1 MLGDTFDAWKR
12 VIGQPGSWTL
22 IVWMLGFGSV
32 LGGLFLAFG
41 IGAVWSA
48 LPHTPGALS
57 SGISPQLAP
66 SLLAHLATLLA
77 VVVLTSLLLGPF
89 MMAGLYG
96 TIARAVAGERVGWGT
111 FWWAARRL
119 YGRAWGLVLYSIMY
133 TVALAI
139 ASAILVSVLHAAGSL
154 VMMAAL
160 ILSIPFAIRM
170 LGGLFLD
177 ERGFGESFTRSF
189 GGPRYGGLLGGAL
202 LGVLVMM
209 AGLGILA
216 VLGLALGSVIMV
228 VYYLVSL
235 GLVVAAPAWFLAL
248 YRVAAAAA

>member
-1 MLGDTFDAWKR
+1 MLGETLGAWKR

-32 LGGLFLAFG
+32 LGGLFLALG

-57 SGISPQLAP
+57 FGISPQLAP

-77 VVVLTSLLLGPF
+77 VVVLTALLLGPF
-89 MMAGLYG
+89 MTAGLYG

-111 FWWAARRL
+111 FWRSARRL

-139 ASAILVSVLHAAGSL
+139 ASAILVAVLHGAGFL
-154 VMMAAL
+154 GMMAAF

-177 ERGFGESFTRSF
+177 ELGFGESFTRSF
-189 GGPRYGGLLGGAL
+189 GGPHYGGLLGGAL

-216 VLGLALGSVIMV
+216 ALGLALGSIIMV

-248 YRVAAAAA
+248 YRAAAAAA